1 MAGFLLNY
9 TFKDNAYL
17 DQQESGD
24 FKFWLGQGLPDY
36 EGPLEGWIEEYPA
49 YAEELINRGI
59 IVRC

>member
-36 EGPLEGWIEEYPA
+36 EGPLEGWVESYSKHA
-49 YAEELINRGI
+49 QELIDRGI
-59 IVRC
+59 LRKS